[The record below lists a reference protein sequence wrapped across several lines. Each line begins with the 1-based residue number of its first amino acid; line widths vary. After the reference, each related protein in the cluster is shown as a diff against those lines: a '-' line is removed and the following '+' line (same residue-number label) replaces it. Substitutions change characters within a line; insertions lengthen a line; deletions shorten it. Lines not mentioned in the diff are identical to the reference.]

1 MNGQSI
7 KLFFA
12 GLVLLAALP
21 ATAAAK
27 DTWTSVRSKNFFLI
41 GNTSEKEIRQVAT
54 RLEQFRHVFSRLFK
68 RARLSDAV
76 PTTVVVFKDAGS
88 YKPFNPGGHAGYF
101 QSGEEVNYITL
112 NAKLGPDM
120 ENPFGIIFHEYMHLL
135 VKNNVAANTPAWVN
149 EGLAEF
155 YSTLEVTKG
164 GRAAEVGRPIA
175 PHVFYLRQQKLLPL
189 ATLFAVD
196 HSSPHYNEKSK
207 RGVFYAQSWALVHY
221 LMFGKERQRQPQLN
235 RYMDLA
241 RAGVSPEESFK
252 QAFAADAPA
261 IEKELRDYIRRDEY
275 TFVTFPFEERL
286 EFDAGMTAAPLTEGQ
301 ALGYLGDLALHTRLP
316 ELAETHLQKA
326 LALEADNA
334 MAHASLGV
342 LRARQRRFAEAK
354 EHLGRAVAADA
365 RNHLAHYYYAHTLS
379 REGMDETGLVGGYT
393 EQAANQMRAALAKAI
408 KLKPDFAEAYHLAAF
423 VNLVT
428 GEQIDESIELLKRA
442 IEIAPGRE
450 EFTLSLAQLHLRKQ
464 DFAAA
469 RKLIEPLAQSSTDAQ
484 LRANAQSLLNNI
496 VNFEGRASRL
506 QPDSAGASAHDDDNA
521 SPASG
526 EGPPRLLRRGASAGA
541 QETGKTPDEL
551 VADALSEAVLEA
563 LRKPLTGEARAQGLL
578 ARLECDAKGIV
589 FHVRVGGRVL
599 KLRSAGFDGLHVMA
613 FTQEAGGQISCGARK
628 PESLVVVTYRAASD
642 ARAKSDGEMVALEF
656 VPAAFVLK
664 Q

>member
-12 GLVLLAALP
+12 GLVLLLAALP

-27 DTWTSVRSKNFFLI
+27 DTWTGVRSKNFFLV

-88 YKPFNPGGHAGYF
+88 YKPFNPGGYAGYF
-101 QSGEEVNYITL
+101 QPGEEVNYITL
-112 NAKLGPDM
+112 NARLGPEM

-164 GRAAEVGRPIA
+164 ERAAEVGRPIA
-175 PHVFYLRQQKLLPL
+175 PHVFYLREQKLLPL
-189 ATLFAVD
+189 ATLLAVD

-221 LMFGKERQRQPQLN
+221 LMLGKERQRQPQLN

-241 RAGVSPEESFK
+241 RAGVSPQESFR
-252 QAFAADAPA
+252 QAFAEDAAA
-261 IEKELRDYIRRDEY
+261 IEKELRDYIRRDTY
-275 TFVTFPFEERL
+275 PYATFPFDERL
-286 EFDAGMTAAPLTEGQ
+286 EFDAEMQAAPLSEGQ
-301 ALGYLGDLALHTRLP
+301 ALAHLGDLALHSRLP
-316 ELAETHLQKA
+316 DLAETHLQKA

-334 MAHASLGV
+334 MAHSSLGV

-354 EHLGRAVAADA
+354 EHLRRAVAADA
-365 RNHLAHYYYAHTLS
+365 RNHLAHYYYAHVLS
-379 REGMDETGLVGGYT
+379 REGMSETGFVGGYT
-393 EQAANQMRAALAKAI
+393 AQAADEMRAALAKAI
-408 KLKPDFAEAYHLAAF
+408 KLKPDFAEAYNLVAF
-423 VNLVT
+423 INLVT
-428 GEQIDESIELLKRA
+428 GEQLDESVELLKRA
-442 IEIAPGRE
+442 IEITPGRE
-450 EFTLSLAQLHLRKQ
+450 EFKLSLAQLHLRKQ

-469 RKLIEPLAQSSTDAQ
+469 RKLVEPLAQSSTDAQ
-484 LRANAQSLLNNI
+484 LRANAQMLLNNI
-496 VNFEGRASRL
+496 ANIETQAARFR
-506 QPDSAGASAHDDDNA
+506 DSADASDDDDA
-521 SPASG
+521 AAAASG
-526 EGPPRLLRRGASAGA
+526 EGPPRLLRRGEGGGA
-541 QETGKTPDEL
+541 QEAGQTPEEL
-551 VADALSEAVLEA
+551 MAEALQHA
-563 LRKPLTGEARAQGLL
+563 LRKPLAGEARAQGVLT
-578 ARLECDAKGIV
+578 RLECDAKGIV
-589 FHVRVGGRVL
+589 FHVRSGQRVL
-599 KLRSAGFDGLHVMA
+599 KLHSANFDGLHVTA
-613 FTQEAGGQISCGARK
+613 FTQEAGGQIGCGARK
-628 PESLVVVTYRAASD
+628 PESPVVVTYRAAPD
-642 ARAKSDGEMVALEF
+642 ARAKSDGELVALEF